1 MRRALARMGWWRLTP
16 RKARPPA
23 LAWTS
28 TTLVDVL
35 RDTLMFARLRVQP
48 PTTFSR
54 GGLMPF
60 AWLGQRPGNTG
71 ISFSL

>member
-1 MRRALARMGWWRLTP
+1 MEP
-16 RKARPPA
+16 
-23 LAWTS
+23 S
-28 TTLVDVL
+28 
-35 RDTLMFARLRVQP
+35 
-48 PTTFSR
+48 TTFSR

>member
-1 MRRALARMGWWRLTP
+1 VS
-16 RKARPPA
+16 PA
-23 LAWTS
+23 PAVPWT
-28 TTLVDVL
+28 TATIVDVL
-35 RDTLMFARLRVQP
+35 RDTLMLTRLRMQP